1 MNIKA
6 DKEGKEAITQL
17 CDVALKTGGIQNL
30 APITNILK
38 AVSDGDKTEPKKVP
52 VPDSVAEED
61 REEG

>member
-17 CDVALKTGGIQNL
+17 CDVALKAGGLQNL

-38 AVSDGDKTEPKKVP
+38 AVSDGDKTEPIEAKKRRP
-52 VPDSVAEED
+52 
-61 REEG
+61 